1 MSESDHWRADR
12 KHRPVRRPSS
22 GADPP
27 CGNLAFPF
35 PAMAGREG
43 ALHERRRL
51 QAGEKPPM
59 LFLIDCDGVLVDS
72 EIIAAK
78 VDSEHLAEVGFAIT
92 PEEVVRRF
100 AGLTSRDIAD
110 IIEAEIGRELPADF
124 LADQKVELDRR
135 LAAEVEAV
143 PGIHDLLDR
152 LDGPRCVCSNSS
164 SDRLR
169 ITMERT
175 RLFDR
180 FKPYIY
186 SAVEVGTKQPKP
198 DPNVY
203 RFAMEQFEVAPR
215 ETVVVEDSVF
225 GVTAARSAGARV
237 VGFTGASHAW
247 PGLADL
253 LTEAGAETVI
263 NRLADL
269 PRVAEAFMAWDGVA
283 D

>member
-1 MSESDHWRADR
+1 
-12 KHRPVRRPSS
+12 
-22 GADPP
+22 
-27 CGNLAFPF
+27 
-35 PAMAGREG
+35 MAGREG

-59 LFLIDCDGVLVDS
+59 LFLFDCDGVLVDS

-92 PEEVVRRF
+92 PEEIVRRF
-100 AGLTSRDIAD
+100 AGLTSRDIVEV
-110 IIEAEIGRELPADF
+110 IEAELGRPLPEDF
-124 LADQKVELDRR
+124 LAEQKVELDRR

-152 LDGPRCVCSNSS
+152 LDGPRCVCSNSTGE
-164 SDRLR
+164 RLKL
-169 ITMERT
+169 TMERT

-186 SAVEVGTKQPKP
+186 SAVEVGTRQPKP

-203 RFAMEQFEVAPR
+203 RHAMAEFGVAPR
-215 ETVVVEDSVF
+215 ETIVVEDSVF
-225 GVTAARSAGARV
+225 GVTAAKNAGARV

-253 LTEAGAETVI
+253 LSEAGAETVI
-263 NRLADL
+263 RRLADL
-269 PRVAEAFMAWDGVA
+269 PKVAEAFMAWDGVGE
-283 D
+283 